1 MRKIILTF
9 GAILGIALA
18 LKLLPGISI
27 PVDDE
32 WWFPVVM
39 CGLIFS
45 IIGEVINA
53 WPDNIRQASFV
64 GVLFQACLG
73 IVQDTLI
80 WLLISW
86 VGLFHVDGI
95 GTAVLGG
102 VITRLVVLV
111 LLVFAPAAGGQAEE
125 AEEGSGSTA

>member
-1 MRKIILTF
+1 MTTGGSR
-9 GAILGIALA
+9 
-18 LKLLPGISI
+18 S
-27 PVDDE
+27 
-32 WWFPVVM
+32 
-39 CGLIFS
+39 S
-45 IIGEVINA
+45 IIDEVINA

-64 GVLFQACLG
+64 GVLFQACVG

-86 VGLFHVDGI
+86 VGLGLDVDGI